1 MPNRDINGQV
11 LEHRGLVESL
21 ADRLSRRDRNERD
34 DLIQEGL
41 IAAWEAI
48 TGGKLVTEDLIVK
61 RMKKWLK
68 FRGRQKRDVSTS
80 YDKLLPMEDL
90 RAVNASTLST
100 RSPEGAGPD
109 AGE

>member
-1 MPNRDINGQV
+1 MADRA
-11 LEHRGLVESL
+11 LEDQLRKHAGLVESL

-48 TGGKLVTEDLIVK
+48 TGGKPVTEDIIVK
-61 RMKKWLK
+61 RMQKWLR

-90 RAVNASTLST
+90 RAVNAAALST
-100 RSPEGAGPD
+100 RSAEGAGPD
-109 AGE
+109 AAE